1 VIRRKFVWLMIL
13 MIWVGMVTSIMLYQS
28 EDYLASDRWEEET
41 ESGKIRVDGELID
54 IDELD
59 FPDITMVD
67 RPVEEEQEI
76 KEDSDK
82 EFFQDYKLERDQ
94 IRSKQI
100 ERYREMIN
108 SPNYGEAAREQAQK
122 KMLELTDK
130 MEGEM
135 EIESL
140 IRARNFND
148 ALAFIHDDSVDVIV
162 ETDGLKENDVK
173 IIGDIIVK
181 TTGFNFDDVTII
193 EKKLSE

>member
-1 VIRRKFVWLMIL
+1 MIRRKFVWLMIL

-41 ESGKIRVDGELID
+41 GKIRVDGELID